1 MRKEGKFII
10 IGRPGSG
17 KSTCIML
24 LLEKLRASGTKVGGI
39 RTPELRERGIRK
51 GFAVEDILTGQSDIF
66 ASTDFREG
74 PSVSKYRVSV
84 ERFESIAMPALRR
97 ALEECEVVVIDEIGK
112 MELLS
117 RNFLEVVRDIW
128 ESEIIS
134 VGTAPLVRIEE
145 IEKLKS
151 SSEVIIIERGDSER
165 ISNYLFNR
173 ISDLLHVS
181 RSSHRPSPRGTL
193 SFL

>member
-24 LLEKLRASGTKVGGI
+24 LLEKLRDSGIKVGGI

-51 GFAVEDILTGQSDIF
+51 GFAVEDILTGRTDVF
-66 ASTDFREG
+66 ASTDFKEG
-74 PSVSKYRVSV
+74 PSISKYRVDIV
-84 ERFESIAMPALRR
+84 RFESIAIPALRR
-97 ALEECEVVVIDEIGK
+97 ALEECEVVMIDEIGK

-117 RNFLEVVRDIW
+117 RNFIEVVRDIW
-128 ESEIIS
+128 ESELIS
-134 VGTAPLVRIEE
+134 VGTAPLVKIEE
-145 IEKLKS
+145 VERLKN

-165 ISNYLFNR
+165 VSNYLFNR
-173 ISDLLHVS
+173 IRDLLRVS
-181 RSSHRPSPRGTL
+181 RSSHHPSPRDTPSYL
-193 SFL
+193 